1 MSGRSFLCGFT
12 VSSVTKIYPFSAK
25 THDFSEHDLLL
36 VTFFRWSS
44 ERRRSWLCP
53 VELKTII
60 LQALQLD
67 KNLRNK
73 VSRNQICVSIIK
85 ILLQSNKFAFFVF
98 QRNKFASKDSVVSCI
113 LRCEGCLFFL
123 PIPRQER
130 KGQRNTFV
138 SHFCSDL
145 RNSSSSWRLR
155 FPITV
160 LRLQFAENRSRE
172 D

>member
-1 MSGRSFLCGFT
+1 M
-12 VSSVTKIYPFSAK
+12 
-25 THDFSEHDLLL
+25 
-36 VTFFRWSS
+36 
-44 ERRRSWLCP
+44 CP

-123 PIPRQER
+123 SIPRQER
-130 KGQRNTFV
+130 KKAKEMHLSLISVQIYAILPAVGG
-138 SHFCSDL
+138 CDL
-145 RNSSSSWRLR
+145 L
-155 FPITV
+155 
-160 LRLQFAENRSRE
+160 
-172 D
+172 